1 MTIIN
6 PSPKIEVIT
15 SVQRR
20 RRFTPEQ
27 KLRLVAESQASG
39 MSVSAVAR
47 NHGISP
53 SQLFQW
59 RRRMEEGSREA
70 IRADDDVVSAGEVRE
85 LKKRIR
91 ELERA
96 LGRRTLEIDILK
108 DALELAHEK
117 KLIARLPSLPSED
130 MR

>member
-1 MTIIN
+1 MHN
-6 PSPKIEVIT
+6 AVPKIEVIT

-27 KLRLVAESQASG
+27 KLRLVAETHVPG
-39 MSVSAVAR
+39 MSLSAVAR

-70 IRADDDVVSAGEVRE
+70 IRADDDLVSASEVRE
-85 LKKRIR
+85 LKKRVR
-91 ELERA
+91 ELERV
-96 LGRRTLEIDILK
+96 LGKKTLENEILK

-117 KLIARLPSLPSED
+117 KLIACLPSMPSED
-130 MR
+130 TP

>member
-1 MTIIN
+1 MHN
-6 PSPKIEVIT
+6 AVPKIEVIT

-27 KLRLVAESQASG
+27 KLRLVAETHAPG
-39 MSVSAVAR
+39 MSLSAVAR

-70 IRADDDVVSAGEVRE
+70 IRADDDLVSASEVRE
-85 LKKRIR
+85 LKKRVR
-91 ELERA
+91 ELERV
-96 LGRRTLEIDILK
+96 LGKKTLENEILK

-130 MR
+130 TP